1 MTLSVSHHPS
11 HVTGCSL
18 GPGKVTDGLG
28 VCRIELE
35 SPRGGGPGLIKT
47 IDINVGRGRKGGNVP
62 AQRTEKA
69 ARVRRREPVNMPSV
83 DTSNKDDPG
92 LATAAYVDQ

>member
-18 GPGKVTDGLG
+18 GPDKVTDGLS
-28 VCRIELE
+28 VCRTE
-35 SPRGGGPGLIKT
+35 SPREGGTGLIKT
-47 IDINVGRGRKGGNVP
+47 IDINVGRGREGGRLP